1 MTDKEL
7 LVLQNELAEAIK
19 GASENPEASVAKLM
33 KLKEKT
39 EGTVTKAESY
49 IVSAMIYESIGDVW
63 MKVKKP
69 DKAEQSYMEMMKVSL
84 KLYEMDKEKYDF
96 RLGFAYYKRANFY
109 RTMLGCAVLTPTSKT
124 FTEHQKK
131 MFTVAEGLYK
141 NAIACTMRKQ
151 MPMRYVDLHANVMS
165 ELSVLY
171 ACVGDYEK
179 AIACGKDGVKLDK
192 AIYEKRD
199 DKTQSFRL
207 ATRMNSLAAIY
218 TFTKDIQLVMETI
231 EDAIY
236 VLEEHEEEDP
246 IAFGAMLARNYMTL
260 AGSYSQL
267 EEEASKAEETYQIGL
282 KRMIAV
288 NEKSN
293 NKLINDVITSYMM
306 VGDYYKRVKKEESAK
321 AHYCLAMKMASDL
334 FQKTKNPIYE
344 NLMKRLQPYI

>member
-1 MTDKEL
+1 MTDKEIL
-7 LVLQNELAEAIK
+7 ELQNKLTEAIK
-19 GASENPEASVAKLM
+19 GASENPEASVSKLM
-33 KLKEKT
+33 KLKEET
-39 EGTVTKAESY
+39 ERTRTEVESC
-49 IVSAMIYESIGDVW
+49 IVSAMIYEAIGDVW

-69 DKAEQSYMEMMKVSL
+69 DKAEKSYLEMMKVSV

-109 RTMLGCAVLTPTSKT
+109 RTIMGCNTLTPTPKT
-124 FTEHQKK
+124 FTEQQKK

-151 MPMRYVDLHANVMS
+151 MPFRYVNLHANVMS

-171 ACVGDYEK
+171 ACSGDYEK

-192 AIYEKRD
+192 AIYENKD
-199 DKTQSFRL
+199 DKEQSFRL
-207 ATRMNSLAAIY
+207 ANRMNSLATIY
-218 TFTKDIQLVMETI
+218 VFVKNTQLVMETI

-246 IAFGAMLARNYMTL
+246 ITFGVMLARNYMTL

-288 NEKSN
+288 NEKAN
-293 NKLINDVITSYMM
+293 NKLINDVITSHMM

-334 FQKTKNPIYE
+334 FKETGNPMYE
-344 NLMKRLQPYI
+344 KIMKRLQPHI